1 MLEFTRSRVYALLMD
16 EKSRSSE
23 QTYFDQLAALH
34 MDPLISKIFDK
45 INKYNRKLSDQP
57 ANIDEIL
64 EAINE
69 INTEWEYLLGEQA
82 VVTGRLS
89 FWDEAT
95 NSLDMQ
101 NHVPSFCESQNV
113 VFRGVVAQFSASDA
127 MAEAM
132 GGRRIYQLLVLFGS
146 EDINDEGEAYTTT
159 ASGTVDDI
167 AKIEFN
173 YAMSPERAKLWLE
186 HYLPDEIAKIDEMIS
201 SPGREECELVMRLKG
216 MQINLRQLHEVD
228 EATIVLTENALTAYL
243 ESIISFDQE
252 VPYLVTASGRV
263 WRLVED
269 NTAKRFDLE
278 AKSIAKINRIIW
290 QCGPD
295 DDFGIVRPI
304 LEAEFLAP
312 EKDLAGSPLLVPLA
326 VVDDIQSIRYDF
338 FHGYPD
344 SQQDFL
350 YYFAIIHLKR
360 YFLWQ
365 KYY

>member
-16 EKSRSSE
+16 EKSSSSE

-34 MDPLISKIFDK
+34 MDPLISKIFGKINDYNHKLSGQPASGDK
-45 INKYNRKLSDQP
+45 ILQ
-57 ANIDEIL
+57 
-64 EAINE
+64 AINE
-69 INTEWEYLLGEQA
+69 INTEWEHLLGEQA

-89 FWDEAT
+89 FWDKAT
-95 NSLDMQ
+95 NRLDMQ
-101 NHVPSFCESQNV
+101 NYVPGFYESQNV
-113 VFRGVVAQFSASDA
+113 VFHGVAPRFSASNTIDEVRDGSR
-127 MAEAM
+127 MCEL
-132 GGRRIYQLLVLFGS
+132 ILLFGS
-146 EDINDEGEAYTTT
+146 EDINYEGEAYTTT
-159 ASGTVDDI
+159 AIGTVYDI
-167 AKIEFN
+167 DNIEF
-173 YAMSPERAKLWLE
+173 YHTMSPERAKLWLE

-228 EATIVLTENALTAYL
+228 EATIILTENALTAYL

-252 VPYLVTASGRV
+252 VPYLVTVSGRV
-263 WRLVED
+263 WILVED
-269 NTAKRFDLE
+269 NTAERFDLE

-344 SQQDFL
+344 S
-350 YYFAIIHLKR
+350 
-360 YFLWQ
+360 
-365 KYY
+365 